1 MRTLKELLRDR
12 KTLAWMIL
20 AGIAL
25 GILVF
30 RIAFPPR
37 KAPAVSV
44 SAIRAEKGLPVTT
57 LVAEKSSLDIR
68 RSYYGLVRSVRT
80 QEVTSFLREMVESVK
95 VEVGDRVR
103 AGDVLAV
110 LSGGEQAAAAT
121 ADRASVEEAKRDVE
135 RMKTLYR
142 EGAVSRAELE
152 QSVVRLKSLEAVLSA
167 SSKRSARTVVRAKI
181 DGVVTER
188 HAEAGEI
195 AEAGRPLLVIQ
206 DMGELEIEVL
216 LPQADRLYIVGGTDV
231 EVPLEDRIVR
241 GSVKRLDPAADPQTG
256 LFRAII
262 AMPPDRALLPGA
274 TVEARILVK
283 RSLGNVV
290 LPSGIIQREGDESFV
305 YVVSGDRVRRRGGT
319 PRFFGL
325 ACHLGVVTGC
335 PSVGVAKS
343 RLVGTHDP
351 LPGERGSRVP
361 LLVEGKE
368 VGTVLRTRRGVRP
381 LYVSPGHRVSLGT
394 SGDLVLAACT
404 RFRLP
409 EPVRAAHK
417 LAGDQTL
424 LYS

>member
-305 YVVSGDRVRRRGGT
+305 YVVSGDRVRRR
-319 PRFFGL
+319 
-325 ACHLGVVTGC
+325 VVTLGEGADDLIEIR
-335 PSVGVAKS
+335 SGLK
-343 RLVGTHDP
+343 
-351 LPGERGSRVP
+351 PGETVVAEGSSA
-361 LLVEGKE
+361 
-368 VGTVLRTRRGVRP
+368 
-381 LYVSPGHRVSLGT
+381 LYDGARIWVQPAGAASGEVSP
-394 SGDLVLAACT
+394 
-404 RFRLP
+404 
-409 EPVRAAHK
+409 
-417 LAGDQTL
+417 
-424 LYS
+424 

>member
-152 QSVVRLKSLEAVLSA
+152 QSVVRLK
-167 SSKRSARTVVRAKI
+167 RP
-181 DGVVTER
+181 G
-188 HAEAGEI
+188 
-195 AEAGRPLLVIQ
+195 GRPVGLQ
-206 DMGELEIEVL
+206 
-216 LPQADRLYIVGGTDV
+216 QALG
-231 EVPLEDRIVR
+231 
-241 GSVKRLDPAADPQTG
+241 
-256 LFRAII
+256 
-262 AMPPDRALLPGA
+262 PDRGPGKNRRRRDGTA
-274 TVEARILVK
+274 C
-283 RSLGNVV
+283 RSRRN
-290 LPSGIIQREGDESFV
+290 
-305 YVVSGDRVRRRGGT
+305 RRGG
-319 PRFFGL
+319 
-325 ACHLGVVTGC
+325 AA
-335 PSVGVAKS
+335 PSRHPGYG
-343 RLVGTHDP
+343 GTRD
-351 LPGERGSRVP
+351 RGAP
-361 LLVEGKE
+361 
-368 VGTVLRTRRGVRP
+368 
-381 LYVSPGHRVSLGT
+381 SPGGPIVHRRRDGR
-394 SGDLVLAACT
+394 GG
-404 RFRLP
+404 P
-409 EPVRAAHK
+409 P
-417 LAGDQTL
+417 
-424 LYS
+424 